1 MRIDPLKRLLKG
13 IRRNDLLV
21 KIRRV
26 SRGRFREEENAI
38 LSVFYGD
45 KYADILHMK
54 IFYGRPPYYK
64 AWIEVFNI
72 NNRVKIDDHEI
83 KFFNTWLEDLIL
95 DILSETLEGGEKLYI
110 EYLEDLETYKALE
123 KGIPPIATRLGY
135 KLFKRGFTWFKDW
148 YYPEGFMEG
157 GPKLQAEKPLNEE
170 SLVKH
175 IVDIRDELRKF
186 INKRYREGN
195 IMDKYYERIIE
206 IINELNT
213 IRREANPSNGGI

>member
-13 IRRNDLLV
+13 VRKDDLLV
-21 KIRRV
+21 RIRRV

-38 LSVFYGD
+38 LSVFHGD

-83 KFFNTWLEDLIL
+83 EFFNTWLEDLIL

-110 EYLEDLETYKALE
+110 EYLEDHETYKALE

-157 GPKLQAEKPLNEE
+157 GPKLQAEKPINEE
-170 SLVKH
+170 YLARHLNQLKKELEEIKGLGLTDNLV
-175 IVDIRDELRKF
+175 DA
-186 INKRYREGN
+186 
-195 IMDKYYERIIE
+195 ERIK
-206 IINELNT
+206 ELLGL
-213 IRREANPSNGGI
+213 IRELYMKTTNR